1 MEGRT
6 ELDEIEKL
14 LGEIPN
20 ATSGHQ
26 HFEEFGQCNSDL
38 KRQSLGGSFPI
49 EPSIPVCVNFP
60 KRSLNEK
67 FQNYG
72 SLDEGKLSVNK
83 SIESEEP
90 SLPDD
95 HLWIS
100 AFAELSFKDGV
111 RMEAVC
117 SPLVN
122 YKALPNQTI
131 LFQGQCPNSLK
142 RTSSNLDPQVM
153 VVPSSQSPNPP
164 SSAFNNFDVKNNSQ
178 ESSNLLKLN
187 VPELKK
193 QQFGNYPPIENFSN
207 TEPLPHGVRGFPF
220 FPNVPVPGAGFPA
233 YLHPQQL
240 GQHKFDWMHVE
251 KEHYHK
257 LHQQYRYQVQNMGRG
272 AQHPI
277 QANGNVAT
285 RLVSQEMR
293 QPYFETPHQFEKSH
307 QESFWNKY
315 RIVKGLNESN
325 PGLSSTDFNAI
336 HVLDKVGKMTIP
348 EKILTRSN
356 GLNSLRTIKFG
367 SIRENEAGT
376 HVNQNGRV
384 IPNGHFRQRLS
395 SPTAG
400 HLQLDSLCT
409 WSLSTD
415 TAHLKTNI
423 LRPQPQKYNSVD
435 EVVGRIYHM
444 SKDQNGCR
452 FLQRKFT
459 DGSPEDVQK
468 IFLEIIDHIVELMT
482 DPFGNYLV
490 QKLLEVCTEDQQ
502 MQILHAITRRA
513 GDLVRISCNM
523 HGTRAVQKV
532 IETLRTSEQFSM
544 IVSSLKPGIVTLIKD
559 MNGNHVAQCC
569 LQNLMPEYREFLFEA
584 AITNCVELATDR
596 HGCCVLQKC
605 LGHSAVEQRDRIIY
619 EITSNALILSQDPF
633 GNYVVQY
640 VFEFP
645 WAIVDILDQLEGNYG
660 DLSLQKYSSNVVEKC
675 LQHAGDEHRHCIIQE
690 LINNPRIDQI
700 MQDPYGNYVIQAALN
715 NSKGAIHAALIEV
728 IRSHVHV
735 LRTSPYG
742 KKVLSCTSLKK

>member
-49 EPSIPVCVNFP
+49 EPSIPV
-60 KRSLNEK
+60 L
-67 FQNYG
+67 
-72 SLDEGKLSVNK
+72 NK

-95 HLWIS
+95 QLWIS

-164 SSAFNNFDVKNNSQ
+164 SSGFNNFDVKNNSQ

-193 QQFGNYPPIENFSN
+193 QQFGNYPPIEKFSN
-207 TEPLPHGVRGFPF
+207 TEPLPHGVR
-220 FPNVPVPGAGFPA
+220 
-233 YLHPQQL
+233 
-240 GQHKFDWMHVE
+240 E

-285 RLVSQEMR
+285 RLV
-293 QPYFETPHQFEKSH
+293 
-307 QESFWNKY
+307 N
-315 RIVKGLNESN
+315 
-325 PGLSSTDFNAI
+325 FNAI

-513 GDLVRISCNM
+513 GDLDTGCSE
-523 HGTRAVQKV
+523 GY
-532 IETLRTSEQFSM
+532 ETLRTSEQFSM

-633 GNYVVQY
+633 GYL
-640 VFEFP
+640 FSFK
-645 WAIVDILDQLEGNYG
+645 ILLCY
-660 DLSLQKYSSNVVEKC
+660 
-675 LQHAGDEHRHCIIQE
+675 
-690 LINNPRIDQI
+690 
-700 MQDPYGNYVIQAALN
+700 
-715 NSKGAIHAALIEV
+715 LIERLLMCLRSCV
-728 IRSHVHV
+728 IVSISLPVWV
-735 LRTSPYG
+735 FGCTVYTSITLRHG
-742 KKVLSCTSLKK
+742 LM